1 MKHPWFL
8 LYFIFFSTFI
18 SLAQELPPIAIY
30 QPKEYNAEN
39 QNWSISQSKD
49 HYIYVAN
56 NSGLLEFNGARWKLY
71 PSPSGIMRSVHVID
85 NLIYTGCYREFGY
98 WKENN
103 LGTLDYHSISDELN
117 INFFEDEEFWNIIA
131 VDGYILFQS
140 FKSIY
145 IYDKDKNTC
154 SRITSDANIYKVFK
168 VDVDIYFQKERNGL
182 YRIDNGEPQLVS
194 DHPILKENLLVNIY
208 KEKKTLLIET
218 ENNGFYCLKE
228 DGLNKW
234 EVSANNTLNE
244 VSVYRSTK
252 LQDGSYILGTR
263 SNGIIHLSASG
274 DILRR
279 IDTET
284 GLSNNT
290 IHYIF
295 EDDKSN
301 IWLALDNGIN
311 CINMNSPFSLFTEN
325 EGKLGTVYTSMI
337 YDNILYLGTNQG
349 LFYRKLDANNN
360 NFNLIKNTQGPVW
373 NLKVINNTLFCCHDT
388 GTFIIKEN
396 KATLALQARGSWD
409 IKPIPDHPK
418 LFLQGNYS
426 GLYIIENGVTGW
438 NIRNKIANFDISSRF
453 FEIQNNTIFMSHENK
468 GVFKI
473 TVNPELTEAVETK
486 IDTAV
491 GKSLK
496 SCIVKYNGSILYSDR
511 SGVFK
516 YHSLND
522 KFEKDTI
529 LSKLYTP
536 GNYLSGK
543 LILDKEHD
551 MLWNFSE
558 NNLNYVTTGK
568 FAKTPKIN
576 RIPISGTLP
585 KGLTGYENITWLYQ
599 DHYLIGTSSGYV
611 VLDLNKLNRKD
622 YKININ
628 SIINHAIAD
637 STILVDK
644 TADKTFAYK
653 YNNITFEYN
662 VPEFNKFL
670 DVAYQYKLEGLY
682 SQWSDWS
689 DTPTITFQNL
699 PFGDYQFLVRA
710 KIGNNLSQNTA
721 SYTFTIAR
729 PWYVS
734 KTMIIVYVLL
744 VVLFSI
750 LMHNIYKHYYKKQ
763 RERLLEKTTREL
775 ELKEL
780 ENKQQ
785 LMRFNNEKLRQD
797 IENKN
802 RELGIS
808 TMSLIKKNEFLNNI
822 KKELEG
828 IDNVRDLKKINR
840 IIDRNLSDSDDWK
853 LFEEAFNNA
862 DKDFLKKIKSLHPE
876 LTSNDLRLCAYLRLN
891 LSSKEI
897 APLLNISPRSVEVKR
912 YRLRKKL
919 NLEHNSSL
927 SDYIL
932 EI

>member
-1 MKHPWFL
+1 MKHYRPL
-8 LYFIFFSTFI
+8 LYIIFISTFV
-18 SLAQELPPIAIY
+18 SFAQELPPIAVY
-30 QPKEYNAEN
+30 QPKIYNAEN
-39 QNWSISQSKD
+39 QNWSVSQSKD

-85 NLIYTGCYREFGY
+85 NLIYTGSYREFGF

-103 LGTLDYHSISDELN
+103 FGTLEYHSISDNLN

-131 VDGYILFQS
+131 VDEYILFQS

-145 IYDKDKNTC
+145 IYNKTKNTC
-154 SRITSDANIYKVFK
+154 NRITSEASIYKIFK
-168 VDVDIYFQKERNGL
+168 VDDDIYFQKEKNGI
-182 YRIDNGEPQLVS
+182 YRIDNGEPRLVS
-194 DHPILKENLLVNIY
+194 DDIVLRENLLVNIY
-208 KEKKTLLIET
+208 KEKNTLLIET
-218 ENNGFYCLKE
+218 ENNGFYCLK
-228 DGLNKW
+228 DGVLNKW
-234 EVSANNTLNE
+234 QVSANSSLDE

-252 LQDGSYILGTR
+252 LRDGSYILGTR
-263 SNGIIHLSASG
+263 SNGIIHLSGSG
-274 DILRR
+274 DVLKR

-290 IHYIF
+290 IHYIY

-311 CINMNSPFSLFTEN
+311 CINMNAPFSLYTEN
-325 EGKLGTVYTSMI
+325 EGKLGTVYTSII
-337 YDNILYLGTNQG
+337 YQGNLYLGTNQG
-349 LFYRKLDANNN
+349 LFYRKLDAKGNT
-360 NFNLIKNTQGPVW
+360 FNLIKNTQGPVW
-373 NLKVINNTLFCCHDT
+373 NLKIINNTLLCCHDS
-388 GTFIIKEN
+388 GTFIIKN
-396 KATLALQARGSWD
+396 NQANLALEVRGAWD
-409 IKPIPDHPK
+409 IKQIPHHPN

-426 GLYIIENGVTGW
+426 GLYIIEDGDSGW
-438 NIRNKIANFDISSRF
+438 KIRNKLKNFDISSRF
-453 FEIQNNTIFMSHENK
+453 FEIQDNSIFMSHENK

-473 TVNPELTEAVETK
+473 TVNPELTEVVKTK

-496 SCIVKYNGSILYSDR
+496 SSVVKYNGSILYSDR
-511 SGVFK
+511 LGVFK
-516 YHSLND
+516 FNKEND
-522 KFEKDTI
+522 RFEKDSI
-529 LSKLYTP
+529 LSQLYSPET
-536 GNYLSGK
+536 YLSGK

-558 NNLNYVTTGK
+558 NNLNYITTGK
-568 FAKTPKIN
+568 FAKTPEIN

-585 KGLTGYENITWLYQ
+585 KGLTGYENIAWLKQ
-599 DHYLIGTSSGYV
+599 DQYLIGTSSGYV
-611 VLDLNKLNRKD
+611 VLDLDKLKQED

-628 SIINHAIAD
+628 SILNHSIAD
-637 STILVDK
+637 STSLVDK
-644 TADKTFAYK
+644 SAEKTFAYK

-662 VPEFNKFL
+662 VPEFDKYL
-670 DVAYQYKLEGLY
+670 DVNYQYKLEGLY
-682 SQWSDWS
+682 SGWSEWT
-689 DTPTITFQNL
+689 DTPKKTFQNL
-699 PFGDYQFLVRA
+699 PFGDYTFLVRA
-710 KIGNNLSQNTA
+710 KIGNTLSQNTA
-721 SYTFTIAR
+721 AYSFTISR
-729 PWYVS
+729 PWYLS
-734 KTMIIVYVLL
+734 KYMIVAYVLF

-750 LMHNIYKHYYKKQ
+750 LMHNIYKHYYKQQ

-828 IDNVRDLKKINR
+828 IDNVKDLKKINR
-840 IIDRNLSDSDDWK
+840 IIDRNLSDNDDWK

-919 NLEHNSSL
+919 ELEHNSSL